1 MRFLAFQRD
10 SKTSTKQETE
20 REKEKERVKDR
31 EGFVIE
37 KLIFELTVDCHS
49 IRLYMIRSSRER
61 ESISS
66 ARTV

>member
-1 MRFLAFQRD
+1 MRFLAFQRE

-37 KLIFELTVDCHS
+37 NLFLN
-49 IRLYMIRSSRER
+49 
-61 ESISS
+61 
-66 ARTV
+66 

>member
-1 MRFLAFQRD
+1 MRFLAFQRE

-20 REKEKERVKDR
+20 REKERVKDR

-49 IRLYMIRSSRER
+49 IRLYMIGSSRER